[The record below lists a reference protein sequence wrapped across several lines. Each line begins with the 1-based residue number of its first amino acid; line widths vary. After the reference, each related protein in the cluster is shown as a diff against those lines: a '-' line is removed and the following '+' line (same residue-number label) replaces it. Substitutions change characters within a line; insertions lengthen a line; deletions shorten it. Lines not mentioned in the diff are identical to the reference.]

1 MWLLAVGVSWL
12 NHGLKVTHCHSLVY
26 LPGWVLC
33 LLMGRKAR
41 IYDLVWI
48 SKEEWRDLGIISY
61 LGRMVVMEET
71 AVGRGRREKVRKW
84 TVRSI

>member
-1 MWLLAVGVSWL
+1 M
-12 NHGLKVTHCHSLVY
+12 
-26 LPGWVLC
+26 
-33 LLMGRKAR
+33 MGRKAR

-71 AVGRGRREKVRKW
+71 AVGYGRREKVRKW

>member
-1 MWLLAVGVSWL
+1 M
-12 NHGLKVTHCHSLVY
+12 
-26 LPGWVLC
+26 
-33 LLMGRKAR
+33 MGRKAR

-71 AVGRGRREKVRKW
+71 AVGCGRREKVRKW
-84 TVRSI
+84 TVHSI